1 MDRKMTPLSLHFP
14 NFDQIDQANNSLRR
28 KLIGSDD
35 DDDDGNDDGN
45 DDGDGDDDGNDG
57 NDDDDDDDDAALLN
71 NPGFYF

>member
-35 DDDDGNDDGN
+35 DDDD
-45 DDGDGDDDGNDG
+45 DDDE
-57 NDDDDDDDDAALLN
+57 DAVGASPPSLE
-71 NPGFYF
+71 